1 MSIYQKLDKAMLSP
15 MPIDRYENYEIM
27 FSRLHQSTIMN
38 LKRDADINK
47 LQEMIQLKGSDV
59 TLYLKNLGEEINE
72 AVTSSMDTENI
83 DLIVGSLFILF
94 IIAGMVVTTIVSII
108 MRKREFGIKMVL
120 GESKFGMLIQI
131 VLENICI
138 AIVGMFLSIV
148 YFYGDT
154 RIIYKFRRTLIRR
167 PYAK

>member
-1 MSIYQKLDKAMLSP
+1 
-15 MPIDRYENYEIM
+15 
-27 FSRLHQSTIMN
+27 
-38 LKRDADINK
+38 
-47 LQEMIQLKGSDV
+47 
-59 TLYLKNLGEEINE
+59 
-72 AVTSSMDTENI
+72 MDTENI

-138 AIVGMFLSIV
+138 AIVGMFFIDSLL
-148 YFYGDT
+148 FME
-154 RIIYKFRRTLIRR
+154 IRESSTSFEGL
-167 PYAK
+167 

>member
-1 MSIYQKLDKAMLSP
+1 
-15 MPIDRYENYEIM
+15 
-27 FSRLHQSTIMN
+27 
-38 LKRDADINK
+38 
-47 LQEMIQLKGSDV
+47 
-59 TLYLKNLGEEINE
+59 
-72 AVTSSMDTENI
+72 MDTENI